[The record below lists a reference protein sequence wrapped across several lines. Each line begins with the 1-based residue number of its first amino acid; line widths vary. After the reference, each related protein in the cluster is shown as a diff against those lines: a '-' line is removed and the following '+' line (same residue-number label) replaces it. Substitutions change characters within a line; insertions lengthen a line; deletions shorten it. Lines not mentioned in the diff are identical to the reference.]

1 MKNLT
6 FLVAAYMVIW
16 GGLFFYLIFVSGQQR
31 KLTQRVKVLEE
42 LLKEKER
49 Q

>member
-1 MKNLT
+1 MESLV
-6 FLVAAYMVIW
+6 FLVGAYMVIW
-16 GGLFFYLIFVSGQQR
+16 GGLFLYLIFVSGQQR

-42 LLKEKER
+42 LLMKKEK